1 MAAPETAVAV
11 DAAGSTPLHLAAT
24 KGCTAAVELLLAA
37 APETAT
43 VPAGFRQ
50 KLSAHLAAEG
60 GHTAVLQQLL
70 LAAPHTAMAVDAQGS
85 TPLHLAAAGGHAL
98 AAVLLLA
105 AAPGTATASN
115 SRGRLPLH
123 CWQQA
128 IQRQHANTARCLGP
142 AAEVLQA
149 LLRHG
154 QGALPLFADFVVARL
169 PLSAAEWALLPRH
182 CPGLVRALPSAL
194 AHSASQA
201 SSLVRHLPA
210 ADVARLRT
218 FALCLARVQRRW
230 GIQIPIVILNYLL
243 SHFDAP
249 ISP

>member
-1 MAAPETAVAV
+1 M
-11 DAAGSTPLHLAAT
+11 
-24 KGCTAAVELLLAA
+24 LLAVLDHQPQA
-37 APETAT
+37 
-43 VPAGFRQ
+43 
-50 KLSAHLAAEG
+50 
-60 GHTAVLQQLL
+60 LQQ
-70 LAAPHTAMAVDAQGS
+70 QGQ
-85 TPLHLAAAGGHAL
+85 T
-98 AAVLLLA
+98 
-105 AAPGTATASN
+105 
-115 SRGRLPLH
+115 
-123 CWQQA
+123 
-128 IQRQHANTARCLGP
+128 
-142 AAEVLQA
+142 
-149 LLRHG
+149 
-154 QGALPLFADFVVARL
+154 ALPHFADFVVARL

-230 GIQIPIVILNYLL
+230 DIQLPVAIINLLL

>member
-1 MAAPETAVAV
+1 M
-11 DAAGSTPLHLAAT
+11 
-24 KGCTAAVELLLAA
+24 
-37 APETAT
+37 
-43 VPAGFRQ
+43 
-50 KLSAHLAAEG
+50 
-60 GHTAVLQQLL
+60 LQQLL
-70 LAAPHTAMAVDAQGS
+70 LAAPHTAMAVDAEGS

-142 AAEVLQA
+142 VAEVLQA

-169 PLSAAEWALLPRH
+169 PLSAVEWDLMPRH
-182 CPGLVRALPSAL
+182 CPGLGRALPATL
-194 AHSASQA
+194 AHSPSQA
-201 SSLVRHLPA
+201 GSLVRHLPA
-210 ADVARLRT
+210 IDGERLRT
-218 FALCLARVQRRW
+218 FALCLARVQRRLD
-230 GIQIPIVILNYLL
+230 IQLPVAIIDLLL

>member
-1 MAAPETAVAV
+1 M
-11 DAAGSTPLHLAAT
+11 
-24 KGCTAAVELLLAA
+24 
-37 APETAT
+37 
-43 VPAGFRQ
+43 
-50 KLSAHLAAEG
+50 
-60 GHTAVLQQLL
+60 AVLQQLL
-70 LAAPHTAMAVDAQGS
+70 LAAPHTAMAVDAEGS

-105 AAPGTATASN
+105 AAPETARAPNT
-115 SRGRLPLH
+115 RGRLPLH

-128 IQRQHANTARCLGP
+128 LHRQHANTARCLGP

-154 QGALPLFADFVVARL
+154 QGALPLFPDFVVARL
-169 PLSAAEWALLPRH
+169 PLSAVEWDLMPRQ
-182 CPGLVRALPSAL
+182 CPGLGLALPAAL

-210 ADVARLRT
+210 ADAQRLRT

-230 GIQIPIVILNYLL
+230 DIQVPVAIVDLLL